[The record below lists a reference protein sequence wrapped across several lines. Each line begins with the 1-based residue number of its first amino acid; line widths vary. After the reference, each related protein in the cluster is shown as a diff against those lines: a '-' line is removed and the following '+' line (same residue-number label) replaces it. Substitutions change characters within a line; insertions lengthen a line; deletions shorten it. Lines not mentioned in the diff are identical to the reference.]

1 VRLPLLIA
9 AGALAATHVVGVLF
23 ARPLFR
29 PAEVL
34 ALLCLLLCCRSWG
47 QRAAVAVL
55 AVGAA
60 LTVPPPAGDGAGLQ
74 FFSPEQYDGAVR
86 QARLESMIPVLAV
99 LVFILILV
107 ATAARGSRPPLVTAA
122 AGIGVAL
129 VIAGYVAL
137 RVAVVSA
144 AAGPGAL
151 DAVVLMP
158 LLAALA
164 ALALAVLTAAR
175 RQWLATAGATLFTA
189 AAVIW
194 IDGAIGGVEMAYA
207 VRDAAMPFALNLI
220 PPTDTFPQP
229 TPALTAALHLTAAVL
244 VVAGLTRVRRQAPE
258 VLRPPAP

>member
-1 VRLPLLIA
+1 VRLPLLVA

-55 AVGAA
+55 VVGAA

-74 FFSPEQYDGAVR
+74 ILSPEQYDGLAR
-86 QARLESMIPVLAV
+86 QARLESLIPVVATLAF
-99 LVFILILV
+99 LVVLV
-107 ATAARGSRPPLVTAA
+107 ATTARGGRPRLIAGA
-122 AGIGVAL
+122 AGISVA
-129 VIAGYVAL
+129 VVVVGYVAL
-137 RVAVVSA
+137 RAATVTA

-151 DAVVLMP
+151 DAVVLVP
-158 LLAALA
+158 LLAALT
-164 ALALAVLTAAR
+164 ALSLAVLTAAR
-175 RQWLATAGATLFTA
+175 RRWLATTGATLFTA
-189 AAVIW
+189 VSVIW

-220 PPTDTFPQP
+220 TPTDTFPQP
-229 TPALTAALHLTAAVL
+229 TPALIAALQLTAAIL
-244 VVAGLTRVRRQAPE
+244 VVAGLTRVRQQAPE
-258 VLRPPAP
+258 VVRPPAP